1 MVQGLPSKGALP
13 VSVLTEYRDLLFK
26 YVPQPIY
33 TDQAY
38 RRALAQLEQLM
49 EPRPSE
55 ARSRLLEVLSTLIE
69 SYESREHPTPEV
81 SPSQMLAHLI
91 ANRKVKSAD
100 VARETGIPPATLSS
114 VLANRRGISKINAR
128 KLADYF
134 KVSPLVFLGSDQ
146 DNLKAKS

>member
-1 MVQGLPSKGALP
+1 M
-13 VSVLTEYRDLLFK
+13 SVLTEYRDLLIK

-33 TDQAY
+33 SDRDY
-38 RRALAQLEQLM
+38 RRALAQLERLM
-49 EPRPSE
+49 EPRPSA

-69 SYESREHPTPEV
+69 NYESREHPTPKV
-81 SPSQMLAHLI
+81 SPSQMLAHLLATRGI
-91 ANRKVKSAD
+91 KSAD

-134 KVSPLVFLGSDQ
+134 RVSPLLFLESG
-146 DNLKAKS
+146 